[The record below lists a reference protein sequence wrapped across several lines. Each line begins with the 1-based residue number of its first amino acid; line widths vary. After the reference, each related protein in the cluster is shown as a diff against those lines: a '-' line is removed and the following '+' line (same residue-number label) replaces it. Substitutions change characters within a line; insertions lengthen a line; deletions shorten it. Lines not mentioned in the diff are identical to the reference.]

1 MLSSNHLPG
10 PVVPFAQRRLTMAL
24 LCALGRDAMPV
35 GAVEE
40 DGEDRGALQLEQV
53 SVVGGTGSPAGPDT
67 GYTARRTLSATR
79 TDTPFNEFPRQV
91 SITTGQ
97 QMRERKVVGVG
108 AALRYTAGEEQ
119 HRGPHKVASL
129 AGSAGPLPVPRRAAY
144 PAHRLRAGRRPDSA
158 GARGLLR
165 PLPAGVS
172 SS

>member
-1 MLSSNHLPG
+1 MLSSNHLQG
-10 PVVPFAQRRLTMAL
+10 PVVPFAQRRLAVAL
-24 LCALGRDAMPV
+24 LCALGLDAMPV

-53 SVVGGTGSPAGPDT
+53 SVVGGTGSPVGPDT

-97 QMRERKVVGVG
+97 QMRERKVVGV
-108 AALRYTAGEEQ
+108 ALRYTAGEEP

-129 AGSAGPLPVPRRAAY
+129 VGIAGPLPVPRRAAY
-144 PAHRLRAGRRPDSA
+144 PAHRLRAGRRPDGA

>member
-10 PVVPFAQRRLTMAL
+10 PVVPFALRRLAVAL
-24 LCALGRDAMPV
+24 PCALGRDATPV
-35 GAVEE
+35 EADEE
-40 DGEDRGALQLEQV
+40 GRGALQLEP
-53 SVVGGTGSPAGPDT
+53 VGEAGSPAGPDT
-67 GYTARRTLSATR
+67 GYTAR
-79 TDTPFNEFPRQV
+79 TDTPLNEIPRPV
-91 SITTGQ
+91 SITPGQ

-108 AALRYTAGEEQ
+108 DAPSYTAGEEP

-129 AGSAGPLPVPRRAAY
+129 AGGAGPLPVPRRAAS
-144 PAHRLRAGRRPDSA
+144 PAHRLRAVRRPGGA

>member
-10 PVVPFAQRRLTMAL
+10 PVVPFALRRLAVAL
-24 LCALGRDAMPV
+24 PCAPGRDATPV
-35 GAVEE
+35 EAGKE
-40 DGEDRGALQLEQV
+40 GRGALQLK
-53 SVVGGTGSPAGPDT
+53 PAGPDT

-79 TDTPFNEFPRQV
+79 TDTPLNEIPRPV

-97 QMRERKVVGVG
+97 QMRERKVVGAG
-108 AALRYTAGEEQ
+108 DAPSYTAGEEP
-119 HRGPHKVASL
+119 HRGPHEVASL
-129 AGSAGPLPVPRRAAY
+129 ARGAGPLPVPRRAAS
-144 PAHRLRAGRRPDSA
+144 PAHRLRAGRRPGGA

>member
-10 PVVPFAQRRLTMAL
+10 PVVPFALCRLAVAL
-24 LCALGRDAMPV
+24 PCAPGRDATPV
-35 GAVEE
+35 EAGKE
-40 DGEDRGALQLEQV
+40 GRGALQLK
-53 SVVGGTGSPAGPDT
+53 PAGPDT
-67 GYTARRTLSATR
+67 GYTARTG
-79 TDTPFNEFPRQV
+79 TPLNEIPRPV

-108 AALRYTAGEEQ
+108 DAPSYTAGEEP
-119 HRGPHKVASL
+119 HRGPHEVASL
-129 AGSAGPLPVPRRAAY
+129 AGGAGPLPVPRRAAY
-144 PAHRLRAGRRPDSA
+144 PAHRLRAGRRPDGA